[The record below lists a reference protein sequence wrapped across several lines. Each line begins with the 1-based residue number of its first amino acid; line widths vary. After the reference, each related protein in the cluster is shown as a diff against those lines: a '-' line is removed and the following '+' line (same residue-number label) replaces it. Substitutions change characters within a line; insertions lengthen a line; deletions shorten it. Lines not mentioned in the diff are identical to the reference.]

1 MRKNIVVLGSTGS
14 IGTQALS
21 VIAAHPDRFETLA
34 LSANRSARL
43 LCEQAAATRAR
54 YVGLADTAAAQ
65 ELRNLLP
72 PGVRLEAGKDANCAL
87 AALPEADIVLICIGG
102 IEGLPALLC
111 ALRAGKT
118 VALANKESI
127 VCGNPLVQEALQT
140 YGGRIVPVDSE
151 HSALFQC
158 LQNGTQSEVASL
170 ILTAS
175 GGPFREYTEEQLARV
190 TPEQALNHPVWHMGR
205 KITVDSATLFNK
217 GLEVIEA
224 SFLFGFPNT
233 HISVLIHPQSIVH
246 SMVEYVDGS
255 VIAQM
260 SAPDMRL
267 AIQYALSYPERLD
280 RQIERLS
287 LAKIGGLTFFSAD
300 DHPAIRLA
308 RAALAGGDVLPVVY
322 NAANEIAVELF
333 LEHRI
338 GFLDIR
344 RAVEHA
350 LEFAPNAFVR
360 SLNDVMQID
369 TETRKQVA
377 ALFRVN

>member
-1 MRKNIVVLGSTGS
+1 M
-14 IGTQALS
+14 
-21 VIAAHPDRFETLA
+21 
-34 LSANRSARL
+34 
-43 LCEQAAATRAR
+43 
-54 YVGLADTAAAQ
+54 
-65 ELRNLLP
+65 
-72 PGVRLEAGKDANCAL
+72 
-87 AALPEADIVLICIGG
+87 
-102 IEGLPALLC
+102 
-111 ALRAGKT
+111 
-118 VALANKESI
+118 
-127 VCGNPLVQEALQT
+127 VQEALQR

-190 TPEQALNHPVWHMGR
+190 TPEQALRHPVWQMGR

-267 AIQYALSYPERLD
+267 AIQYALSYPERID

-287 LAKIGGLTFFSAD
+287 LAKICGLTFFCAD

-308 RAALAGGDVLPVVY
+308 RSALAGGDVLPVVY
-322 NAANEIAVELF
+322 NAANEKAVELF

-338 GFLDIR
+338 GFLDIC

-350 LEFAPNAFVR
+350 MEFAPNAVIR
-360 SLNDVMQID
+360 SMDDVMQID
-369 TETRKQVA
+369 REARTQVA
-377 ALFRVN
+377 ALFGVF

>member
-1 MRKNIVVLGSTGS
+1 MKNIVVLGSTGS

-21 VIAAHPDRFETLA
+21 VIAAHPDRFQTLA
-34 LSANRSARL
+34 LSANKNDQL
-43 LCEQAAATRAR
+43 LLKQACMTRTR
-54 YVGLADTAAAQ
+54 YVGLADISAAQ
-65 ELRNLLP
+65 KLQGVLP
-72 PGVRLEAGKDANCAL
+72 PGVRLEAGNDANCAL
-87 AALPEADIVLICIGG
+87 AVLPEADIVLNCISG
-102 IEGLPALLC
+102 IAGLPALLC

-140 YGGRIVPVDSE
+140 YGGHIIPVDSE

-158 LQNGTQSEVASL
+158 LQNGKKSDVASL

-175 GGPFREYTEEQLARV
+175 GGPFREYTEEQLACV
-190 TPEQALNHPVWHMGR
+190 TPEQALRHPVWNMGR

-246 SMVEYVDGS
+246 SMVEYVDGTL
-255 VIAQM
+255 IAQM

-267 AIQYALSYPERLD
+267 AIQYALSYPERIS

-287 LAKIGGLTFFSAD
+287 LAKVCSMTFYSAD

-308 RAALAGGDVLPVVY
+308 HAALAGSDILPIVY
-322 NAANEIAVELF
+322 NAANEMAVELF
-333 LEHRI
+333 IGGRI

-344 RAVEHA
+344 RAVENA
-350 LEFAPNAFVR
+350 LEFAPNANIR
-360 SLNDVMQID
+360 SLEDVMLID
-369 TETRKQVA
+369 LETRKQVA
-377 ALFRVN
+377 ALFGVD